1 MKMSGIVQNKK
12 TDTDKAV
19 IGVDFGTQSGRAALF
34 RVRDGA
40 LLSDAVMEYPNGIL
54 KALPDGRTLPESF
67 ALQIPSD
74 YETVLTAVIREAVE
88 KADISPEDVIGI
100 GLDVT
105 SSTFTPVSEAGIPLS
120 ELPEFRN
127 DPHAY
132 VKLWKHHGAQE
143 EADRLTRIA
152 LERKEN
158 FLSRAGNVINSEWM
172 IPKLLETYEKAP
184 EVWKKAARFSEIA
197 DWLVERLTGTVTRG
211 VSHAG
216 YKMLWSPEDGGPS
229 ADYLDTVSPGFSDVY
244 RKLQGTM
251 LPAGTQ
257 AGVLGKEMA
266 EKLGLPEGIP
276 VGSSLIDAHVTV
288 PAAGI
293 TGPGEALLILGTSC
307 CMVLLSEQAMPVP
320 GISGCVKDAVL
331 PELYA
336 YEAGQSAVGD
346 MFSWFSENAVSKEVL
361 QEAEEQRCSVQQV
374 LTAHAAELAP
384 GESGL
389 LALDWWNGNRSCLAD
404 AELSGMI
411 LGLRLSTKPWEIYR
425 ALLESSAFGMRR
437 ILDEF
442 RKAGVEVKKVR
453 ALGGIVGKNPLFM
466 QIYTDILKMP
476 VYAGGV
482 PYGSALGS
490 AIYAAL
496 AAGSE
501 KGGYDDPVDAILA
514 MGDRSGRVYEPD
526 PEAGSIYDRIYEEYC
541 ILHDYFGKGGNEVMH
556 RLLSYKNL

>member
-1 MKMSGIVQNKK
+1 MKMRENVQNK
-12 TDTDKAV
+12 TV

-40 LLSDAVMEYPNGIL
+40 LLSDAVMEYPHGIL
-54 KALPDGRTLPESF
+54 RKLPDGRRLPESY
-67 ALQIPSD
+67 ARQLPSD
-74 YETVLTAVIREAVE
+74 YENVLITVIREAVK

-105 SSTFTPVSEAGIPLS
+105 SSTFTPLTEDGTPLS
-120 ELPEFRN
+120 SLPEFRN
-127 DPHAY
+127 NPHAY

-152 LERKEN
+152 RERKEG
-158 FLSRAGNVINSEWM
+158 FLLRAGNVINSEWM

-184 EVWKKAARFSEIA
+184 EVWDKTARFSEIA

-211 VSHAG
+211 ISHAG

-229 ADYLDTVSPGFSDVY
+229 CEYLDTVSDGFSSVY
-244 RKLQGTM
+244 NKLRGTM
-251 LPAGTQ
+251 MPAGAC
-257 AGVLGKEMA
+257 AGLLMKEMA
-266 EKLGLPEGIP
+266 EKLGLCEGTP

-293 TGPGEALLILGTSC
+293 TEPGEALLILGTSC
-307 CMVLLSEQAMPVP
+307 CMVLLSEQAKPVP

-331 PELYA
+331 PGLYA

-346 MFSWFSENAVSKEVL
+346 MFSWLSVNAVSAEVL
-361 QEAEEQRCSVQQV
+361 SEAEEKQLSVQQV
-374 LTAHAAELAP
+374 LTSHAEALKP

-404 AELSGMI
+404 AELTGMI
-411 LGLRLSTKPWEIYR
+411 LGLRLSTKPWEVYR

-442 RKAGVEVKKVR
+442 RNAGVEVKKVR

-466 QIYTDILKMP
+466 QIYTDVLKMP

-490 AIYAAL
+490 AIYAAV

-501 KGGYDDPVDAILA
+501 FGGYNDPAEAILA
-514 MGDRSGRVYEPD
+514 MGDKSGRVYRPD
-526 PEAGSIYDRIYEEYC
+526 PEAGIIYDRLYEEYC
-541 ILHDYFGKGGNEVMH
+541 ALHDYFGKGGNDVMH
-556 RLLSYKNL
+556 RLLTYKEK

>member
-1 MKMSGIVQNKK
+1 MCETVQNH
-12 TDTDKAV
+12 TDKTV
-19 IGVDFGTQSGRAALF
+19 IGVDFGTLSGRAAIF

-40 LLSDAVMEYPNGIL
+40 LLSDAVMEYPHGIL
-54 KALPDGRTLPESF
+54 KTLPDGQTLPESF
-67 ALQIPSD
+67 ALQLASD
-74 YETVLTAVIREAVE
+74 YETVLVTVIREAME
-88 KADISPEDVIGI
+88 KAGVCPEDVIGI

-105 SSTFTPVSEAGIPLS
+105 SSTFTPISADGRPLS
-120 ELPEFRN
+120 ELPEFQN
-127 DPHAY
+127 HPHAY
-132 VKLWKHHGAQE
+132 VKLWKHHGAQA

-152 LERKEN
+152 SERGEG
-158 FLSRAGNVINSEWM
+158 FLTRAGNVINSEWM
-172 IPKLLETYEKAP
+172 VPKLLETYEKAP
-184 EVWKKAARFSEIA
+184 EVWQAAKRFTEIA
-197 DWLVERLTGTVTRG
+197 DWLVERLTGAVTRG

-229 ADYLDTVSPGFSDVY
+229 KAYLDAVSPGFSCVY
-244 RKLQGTM
+244 EKLQGTM
-251 LPAGTQ
+251 LPAGAR
-257 AGVLGKEMA
+257 AGQLTKEMA
-266 EKLGLPEGIP
+266 ERLGLSEGIP

-307 CMVLLSEQAMPVP
+307 CMVLLSEQALPVP

-331 PELYA
+331 PGLYA

-346 MFSWFSENAVSKEVL
+346 MFSWLSENAVSAEVL
-361 QEAEEQRCSVQQV
+361 REAEARQCSVQQV
-374 LTAHAAELAP
+374 LTVHAETLKP

-404 AELSGMI
+404 ASLSGMI
-411 LGLRLSTKPWEIYR
+411 LGLRLSTKPWEVYR

-466 QIYTDILKMP
+466 QIYTDVLKMP

-482 PYGSALGS
+482 PFGSALGS
-490 AIYAAL
+490 AIYAAV
-496 AAGSE
+496 AAGAHA
-501 KGGYDDPVDAILA
+501 GGYDDPAAAIQA
-514 MGDRSGRVYEPD
+514 MGDKSGRVYVPD
-526 PEAGSIYDRIYEEYC
+526 PEAGVSYDQLYEEYNK
-541 ILHDYFGKGGNEVMH
+541 LYDYFGKGGNEVMH
-556 RLLSYKNL
+556 RLLSYKEM